1 MRKIIYF
8 ICCLLIL
15 LACTGEKTIETVPE
29 YSISIKKKVT
39 DVFLGRPSE
48 IAYMDSFL
56 LISDNMNETLLDIYD
71 LKGDSMFSRVLN
83 VGQGPDELLSPITVE
98 VSEEEHELY
107 ILQRQNSQMNTYSFY
122 DLMQGKFQPQ
132 KSVNLQDADRAIAVC
147 NGFLASGFYEDGTF
161 HLFDTNGKKLA
172 SIDIYPSYIQELKDI
187 YEKYKLGQ
195 GYFAYNHNSHVL
207 VFAFYFTGDV
217 FFYSMEGNQLFQQN
231 YFSFGNGKIKRKIE
245 SLKSNI
251 NIEGDDIVYSYGAY
265 NAGNYFY
272 ILYSGKTLK
281 EEQSSKKGD
290 YILKFDL
297 EGNFICKYKHD
308 FPVID
313 MCFANNGDFYAIS
326 QSENL
331 EYNIITFSLD

>member
-132 KSVNLQDADRAIAVC
+132 KSVNLQDADRAIAV
-147 NGFLASGFYEDGTF
+147 
-161 HLFDTNGKKLA
+161 
-172 SIDIYPSYIQELKDI
+172 
-187 YEKYKLGQ
+187 
-195 GYFAYNHNSHVL
+195 V
-207 VFAFYFTGDV
+207 
-217 FFYSMEGNQLFQQN
+217 M
-231 YFSFGNGKIKRKIE
+231 
-245 SLKSNI
+245 
-251 NIEGDDIVYSYGAY
+251 
-265 NAGNYFY
+265 
-272 ILYSGKTLK
+272 
-281 EEQSSKKGD
+281 
-290 YILKFDL
+290 
-297 EGNFICKYKHD
+297 D
-308 FPVID
+308 F
-313 MCFANNGDFYAIS
+313 
-326 QSENL
+326 
-331 EYNIITFSLD
+331 